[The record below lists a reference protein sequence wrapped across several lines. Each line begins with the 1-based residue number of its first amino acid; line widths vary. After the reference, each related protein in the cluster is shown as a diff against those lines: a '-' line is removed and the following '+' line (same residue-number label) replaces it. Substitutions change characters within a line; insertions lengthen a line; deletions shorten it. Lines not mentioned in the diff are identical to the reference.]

1 MLKIAAQSKRQKVP
15 TLKPNR
21 LSAEKRELAQKGLCI
36 ECGEHP
42 APQDSYV
49 CNDCL
54 ASTSLEDIREEIG
67 SLRQKILKKNTPP

>member
-1 MLKIAAQSKRQKVP
+1 MRSILKIAAQSKRQKVP

-21 LSAEKRELAQKGLCI
+21 LGAEKRELAKKGLCI

-49 CNDCL
+49 CRGCL
-54 ASTSLEDIREEIG
+54 SSTSIEDIREEIV
-67 SLRQKILKKNTPP
+67 SLRQKILKK